1 MYKKIL
7 VKIILLVFLFIMYS
21 YILVIHYIPD
31 EITIFEGENI
41 SLKTIFGITVNS
53 EDEVLEVSANSGE
66 KTINKIGNETL
77 SVSLFDKL
85 FLKNVDVSVLPKTT
99 VIPVGNIAGVKLY
112 TNGVLVVGM
121 SEIEGEDSKTYK
133 PLEFDKI
140 KNETLEAGFWNQNQY
155 KIDKLVIEMIASY
168 GMAVGKEVF
177 DTCVWIG
184 RFIEL
189 ASLQAIEVEYIYR
202 KDEKMNLVI

>member
-1 MYKKIL
+1 M
-7 VKIILLVFLFIMYS
+7 KIIAID
-21 YILVIHYIPD
+21 P
-31 EITIFEGENI
+31 
-41 SLKTIFGITVNS
+41 
-53 EDEVLEVSANSGE
+53 
-66 KTINKIGNETL
+66 
-77 SVSLFDKL
+77 
-85 FLKNVDVSVLPKTT
+85 
-99 VIPVGNIAGVKLY
+99 GNIESAYCV
-112 TNGVLVVGM
+112 
-121 SEIEGEDSKTYK
+121 IDSKTYK

-202 KDEKMNLVI
+202 KDEKMNLCHSMKAKDSNIRQALIDRFGVVGTKKKPGWFYGFKKDIWSAYAVGVTYLDKLKESEE